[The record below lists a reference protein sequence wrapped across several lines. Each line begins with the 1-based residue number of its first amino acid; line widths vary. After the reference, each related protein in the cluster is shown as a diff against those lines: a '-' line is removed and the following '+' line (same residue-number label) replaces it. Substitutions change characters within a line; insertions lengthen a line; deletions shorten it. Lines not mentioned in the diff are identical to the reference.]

1 MTCCL
6 IKFSITILNYQ
17 KQIPI
22 SCKISTYLNELLEIL
37 KRRKVTVIWGKISF
51 FQIHFKRRYFQTV
64 ACWSGWRFSE
74 CIIIY
79 NSSLNFELV
88 LIWVT
93 SSISRFSHFCH
104 VLVTVDSREN
114 IFFCNST
121 YLRKTTRTS
130 PSKTFHFPMWHFL

>member
-17 KQIPI
+17 KQTPI
-22 SCKISTYLNELLEIL
+22 SCKISTYLNELLEIF

-51 FQIHFKRRYFQTV
+51 FQIHFKGSYFQTV
-64 ACWSGWRFSE
+64 ACRSGWRFSD

-93 SSISRFSHFCH
+93 SSIGRFFHFCH

-114 IFFCNST
+114 VFFCNST
-121 YLRKTTRTS
+121 YLRKITRTS